1 VRTKNLDGEI
11 EVGCFCCCM
20 IWAASEADQ
29 AARGLSIRGET
40 LWALE
45 KGLVSRC
52 HRLFLIGLKPTP
64 INSSSTQLLSRSYQM
79 RGPSMVTANEGRPV
93 VECCVD

>member
-1 VRTKNLDGEI
+1 
-11 EVGCFCCCM
+11 M

-52 HRLFLIGLKPTP
+52 HRLFLFRLKPTP
-64 INSSSTQLLSRSYQM
+64 INSSLTKYADALEILSD
-79 RGPSMVTANEGRPV
+79 EGS
-93 VECCVD
+93 VDGDGE